1 MPPIWPAMRS
11 PRSESRSNTAT
22 LAPRRASS
30 RAVASPRPDA
40 APVTTAATPLMSIS
54 SPDPNSG
61 GGLCAQRRLR
71 QDRRGRSLERAIL
84 WSAGDASLREVRME
98 YKRLGTGLG
107 YFSLALGLVELAAPG
122 RIARWLGIESKPAKS
137 VIALFGARELLAA
150 GMLLRGPAVSTNV
163 WNRVIGDG
171 IDLAALGLAFT
182 RSDRKTAVAG
192 AVGFVAGAT

>member
-1 MPPIWPAMRS
+1 
-11 PRSESRSNTAT
+11 
-22 LAPRRASS
+22 
-30 RAVASPRPDA
+30 
-40 APVTTAATPLMSIS
+40 
-54 SPDPNSG
+54 
-61 GGLCAQRRLR
+61 
-71 QDRRGRSLERAIL
+71 
-84 WSAGDASLREVRME
+84 ME

-171 IDLAALGLAFT
+171 IDLAALGFAFN
-182 RSDRKTAVAG
+182 RSDRKAAVAG
-192 AVGFVAGAT
+192 AVGFVAGAALLDVLTARGLDGETARTFPRRERAAA